1 LEVLFLCG
9 KGDGNIRYFEFLDG
23 GLHHYNN
30 DFQSNI
36 PGRGYGMLP
45 KYCCDPMK

>member
-1 LEVLFLCG
+1 MYLCG
-9 KGDGNIRYFEFLDG
+9 KGDGNIRYYEW
-23 GLHHYNN
+23 NN
-30 DFQSNI
+30 GDFKSFANDYKSNI